1 MKEKLLLAQQALFP
15 TAILIGARGN
25 LILGVLTLRWNGQ
38 RSHLDAERPHGEP
51 QKFAHQS
58 EPVSL
63 HGLPVIFAAAPA
75 KRVRLHEGPHG

>member
-38 RSHLDAERPHGEP
+38 RSHLDAERPHGD
-51 QKFAHQS
+51 QS